1 MTADVASSAT
11 GGNGGWRVLE
21 TGFGLGLNFLA
32 TWHAWRQWRAQ
43 CPTAAPLHFTAVEAW
58 PVQADDIRRSVATLA
73 ELAPLAEVLA
83 QRWVGLLPG
92 THRFNFDEGQVQLT
106 LCIGPVQTLLA
117 QLDTPVDSV
126 FLTHPNANTD
136 GEQWTPATL
145 KAVARLCQPGTRL
158 AAPTLA
164 PPVQDALKQLGF
176 VPDGGTRATAAG
188 ATASHGFGA
197 TYAPHWPLRRVVRT
211 ATPATDATPAQRQVV
226 VIGGGLSG
234 AAAAYSLAQR
244 GYAVQVLDRS
254 AHPAAGASGLP
265 VGLVAPHTSPDDNV
279 LSRLSRAGVRATLQ
293 RCQALLAPGTDWA
306 HSGVLEHR
314 VEGKRGLPAGDAWP
328 EAGLAWSR
336 PAPTETL
343 AAASLPADT
352 PALWHAQA
360 GWLRPAQ
367 LVAAQLQHPNIEW
380 RGGCEV
386 ARLERTAQGWRVWG
400 ADGTLYADSPCVVLA
415 AAYDCLAL
423 LQRLGGDAKPVQ
435 VPLNPLRGQI
445 TWNPLPPDDLAAALP
460 PFPVNGH
467 GSFVSGTL
475 GPDGRP
481 GWFMGSTFER
491 GATQGRLKPED
502 QEANLT
508 RLQRLLPAVAQALG
522 PEFGAAQAWAAVRCT
537 VPDRLP
543 LVGALDAEQ
552 LPGLLLCAGMGARGL
567 TLSVLCG
574 EVLAAELT
582 GEPWPVDKKLALA
595 LAAQRWRR

>member
-43 CPTAAPLHFTAVEAW
+43 CPTATPLHFTAVEAW
-58 PVQADDIRRSVATLA
+58 PVQADDIRRSVAALA

-197 TYAPHWPLRRVVRT
+197 TYAPHWPLRRVLR
-211 ATPATDATPAQRQVV
+211 AAAPATGATAAQRRAVV
-226 VIGGGLSG
+226 VGGGLSG

-336 PAPTETL
+336 PAPPETL

-367 LVAAQLQHPNIEW
+367 LVAAAGDGLQLQQGVVVMPGQVQSAGSGQPGHAAPGNQGVDAAGS
-380 RGGCEV
+380 GGRSTGSGAGV
-386 ARLERTAQGWRVWG
+386 GNRAAGGGIAQGMTALR
-400 ADGTLYADSPCVVLA
+400 VLA
-415 AAYDCLAL
+415 HKAAADMIQAL
-423 LQRLGGDAKPVQ
+423 
-435 VPLNPLRGQI
+435 GQHR
-445 TWNPLPPDDLAAALP
+445 LAARQRQ
-460 PFPVNGH
+460 
-467 GSFVSGTL
+467 GTT
-475 GPDGRP
+475 GRC
-481 GWFMGSTFER
+481 G
-491 GATQGRLKPED
+491 GATQHE
-502 QEANLT
+502 
-508 RLQRLLPAVAQALG
+508 
-522 PEFGAAQAWAAVRCT
+522 
-537 VPDRLP
+537 
-543 LVGALDAEQ
+543 
-552 LPGLLLCAGMGARGL
+552 
-567 TLSVLCG
+567 
-574 EVLAAELT
+574 LAA
-582 GEPWPVDKKLALA
+582 GPCHACSS
-595 LAAQRWRR
+595 